1 MSPEADGAATRDDA
15 LTSTSTSTSSS
26 SMNSA
31 DTAVRWTCI
40 ASANDLRKVS
50 SARVRFTCI
59 DATRAWIVLGA
70 NTGSAYVF
78 ARSRAGE
85 SATRKIEARERG
97 ARFITVVSPEVLEDD
112 RRSTFGTTTTNS
124 TTRSS
129 RSALQSVSAV
139 RVSPCG
145 RLCALGYADGTLRVV
160 HMTGLATEETRRSTL
175 GETVACLLTS
185 HKGRPITEL
194 TWSNHTG
201 TVYAGSDQGVVTKLS
216 CMAFLEWYEAGGVGA
231 KPAIVNKTEFT
242 EVNSAIHQL
251 NVSPSDC
258 HVVMSAQSSA
268 QLMIVEGDNAGVT
281 TRIGSKARE
290 GAYGSCFHKFA
301 TVSLDEDED
310 DSDDE
315 ILDDAAA
322 MSKIVEYGVIA
333 RPGRKMWIAKVRN
346 VLAEAEVEIMATIK
360 PEAVQPS
367 SAPGWERK
375 EMQTDASTRLSK
387 KLEFGLLHDFGPCM
401 LSITE
406 KAVAVVD
413 LASPAISRWYP
424 LKEPGSEKISAGYI
438 DACVCDHRAFFL
450 TPSDGEGNSIWCL
463 ESFVDTAALV
473 DDISRDTSLTAV
485 MQAMDVCQRT
495 NTFNAKL
502 FNRAKE
508 LVESADEGVQERL
521 SMLIRWGENVGARQ
535 TVNEEEIDDPR
546 EESFSEENCASPVKS
561 PEKDPGKPPLGRSQV
576 VNAGTPEEATITAAA
591 DFPKAESDGGI
602 FFYNPRGM
610 SKNTPADGQKKAS
623 KKVKKRQVQIV
634 DDAGE
639 SGDLSKVSTKK
650 KESKSVKKDFSVDVP
665 TNDTEWDECDEFD
678 AQAWQADV
686 DRVGGLLPIDGAPF
700 EHWSSYNCPEISV
713 FPPSDIPSEDFR
725 MRLRIRAKTRVATA
739 IECVEKLKDCKTS
752 LDASPLVIALRR
764 WRAARQDFS
773 ELLKENERQGENIDV
788 AVRVKERVEGLL
800 AKLDALL
807 DDACAELRFEQ
818 PKPPMT
824 PISTNETA
832 SSDVVQSP
840 SKTVTLTNVIE
851 LLSAD
856 QSIDIGEEDE
866 TDCVASLRAADT
878 AAAKSALVSC
888 LSSALTR
895 FVSRFATDAG
905 AAADLEKAFEAHL
918 RLLSRVGTAAL
929 GPKAVIVALTSACEE
944 KTVSRAISPIRTDEA
959 VSKAISRLLV
969 KITAFLT
976 AKNSVELGLRRNAA
990 QLIEPLHE
998 HLTSPPARAY
1008 GRFRKL
1014 QASLEAELSPD
1025 PTASNRLDFVQ
1036 SHSNDENA
1044 PSWSLKPSY
1053 ERLTDPSLEDRGDWG
1068 AKMNLSACP
1077 ACARS
1082 LTSRANRA
1090 DIITYPCG
1098 HCFHAHCA
1106 LESACLACLNH
1117 RTP

>member
-1 MSPEADGAATRDDA
+1 MSPEADGAANRGD
-15 LTSTSTSTSSS
+15 TSTSTSSS
-26 SMNSA
+26 SMNSV

-85 SATRKIEARERG
+85 SATRKIEARERE
-97 ARFITVVSPEVLEDD
+97 ARFITVVSPEVLEDNH
-112 RRSTFGTTTTNS
+112 RSKFGTTTTNS

-160 HMTGLATEETRRSTL
+160 HMTGLTTEETRRSTL

-216 CMAFLEWYEAGGVGA
+216 CMAFLEWCGAGGVGA

-242 EVNSAIHQL
+242 EVDSAIHQL
-251 NVSPSDC
+251 NVSPSDR

-268 QLMIVEGDNAGVT
+268 QLMIVEGDNAGVI

-346 VLAEAEVEIMATIK
+346 VLAEADVEIMATIK

-387 KLEFGLLHDFGPCM
+387 KLEFGLLHAFGPCM

-406 KAVAVVD
+406 KAIAIVD

-450 TPSDGEGNSIWCL
+450 TPSDGEGHSVWCL
-463 ESFVDTAALV
+463 ESFVDTTALV

-521 SMLIRWGENVGARQ
+521 AMLIRWGENVGSRQ
-535 TVNEEEIDDPR
+535 TLDEEEIDDPR
-546 EESFSEENCASPVKS
+546 EESFSEENAASPVKS

-576 VNAGTPEEATITAAA
+576 ANAGTPVGATITAAT

-610 SKNTPADGQKKAS
+610 SKNAPADGQKKAS
-623 KKVKKRQVQIV
+623 KKVKKRQVQVV
-634 DDAGE
+634 DDASQG
-639 SGDLSKVSTKK
+639 GDLSKVSVKK

-665 TNDTEWDECDEFD
+665 TCDTEWDECDQFD
-678 AQAWQADV
+678 AGVWQADV
-686 DRVGGLLPIDGAPF
+686 DRVSGLLPINGAPF
-700 EHWSSYNCPEISV
+700 EHWSSYNCPEVSV
-713 FPPSDIPSEDFR
+713 FPPNDVPSETFR
-725 MRLRIRAKTRVATA
+725 MRLRIRTKTRVATA
-739 IECVEKLKDCKTS
+739 IECVEKLMDCKTS

-764 WRAARQDFS
+764 WRAARQDFYDLLS
-773 ELLKENERQGENIDV
+773 ENGQGENVDV
-788 AVRVKERVEGLL
+788 AARVKARIEGLL

-807 DDACAELRFEQ
+807 NDACAELQFEQ
-818 PKPPMT
+818 PKPPAT
-824 PISTNETA
+824 PISSNETT
-832 SSDVVQSP
+832 SPDIGQSP
-840 SKTVTLTNVIE
+840 SKTVTLTNVID
-851 LLSAD
+851 LLSTE
-856 QSIDIGEEDE
+856 QSIEIGEEDE
-866 TDCVASLRAADT
+866 NDCVASLRAANT
-878 AAAKSALVSC
+878 ASAKSALISC

-895 FVSRFATDAG
+895 FVSRFATEAG
-905 AAADLEKAFEAHL
+905 GAADLEETFEAHMRIL
-918 RLLSRVGTAAL
+918 ARVGTAAL

-944 KTVSRAISPIRTDEA
+944 KTISRAISPIRTHEA
-959 VSKAISRLLV
+959 VSKAISRV
-969 KITAFLT
+969 FVRITAFLT
-976 AKNSVELGLRRNAA
+976 AENSAELGLRRNAA

-998 HLTSPPARAY
+998 HLTSPPAQAY

-1014 QASLEAELSPD
+1014 QASLEAELSSD
-1025 PTASNRLDFVQ
+1025 PTASNRVDFVQ
-1036 SHSNDENA
+1036 SHSKDEKA

-1053 ERLTDPSLEDRGDWG
+1053 ERLTNSSLEDRGDWG
-1068 AKMNLSACP
+1068 AKMDLSECP

-1082 LTSRANRA
+1082 LTSRGNRA
-1090 DIITYPCG
+1090 DIVTYPCG
-1098 HCFHAHCA
+1098 HCFHAYCA
-1106 LESACLACLNH
+1106 LESACLECLNH
-1117 RTP
+1117 RAP